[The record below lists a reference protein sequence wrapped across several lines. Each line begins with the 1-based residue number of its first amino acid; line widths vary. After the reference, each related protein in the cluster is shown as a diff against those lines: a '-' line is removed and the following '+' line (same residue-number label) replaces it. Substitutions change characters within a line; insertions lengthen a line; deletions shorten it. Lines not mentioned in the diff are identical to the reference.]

1 MIAFDPRTA
10 SPRDPQSWLVAIAAV
25 SALALVVALALQ
37 YLLSLPPCPLCVWQ
51 RWPYLL
57 AVALTV
63 GGVLMEVPRTALVLV
78 LLVLL
83 GGVGLAAYH
92 VGVEEGVFALPG
104 TCAAAGKASTVEE
117 LRRLLEDAPPRC
129 DEVTASLL
137 GLSLAGWNLALGLL
151 LSGAALLGLWVAR
164 IRS

>member
-1 MIAFDPRTA
+1 MLAFDPRTA
-10 SPRDPQSWLVAIAAV
+10 SPRDPTSWLVAIAAV
-25 SALALVVALALQ
+25 SAFALLAALALQ
-37 YLLSLPPCPLCVWQ
+37 YLFSLPPCPLCVWQ

-63 GGVLMEVPRTALVLV
+63 GGLLLAVPRTALVLV

-83 GGVGLAAYH
+83 VGVGLAAYH

-104 TCAAAGKASTVEE
+104 TCAAAGQAHSVEE
-117 LRRLLEDAPPRC
+117 LRRLLDQAPPRC
-129 DEVTASLL
+129 DAVSASFL
-137 GLSLAGWNLALGLL
+137 GLSLAGWNLLLGLL
-151 LSGAALLGLWVAR
+151 LTSAAALGLWVAR